1 MRYIYAIILAL
12 FFTACSNSGEKQTE
26 GKSDE
31 IDHSAHMAEGKEQPK
46 SKSPM
51 QMVMTNVGENHV
63 HIEYHSP
70 SKRGRQI
77 FGGLVAYG
85 EVWVTGAHN
94 ATSIRFSKDVEIGGV
109 KITEGKYALFTIP
122 GKKEWTVIINKNW
135 DQHLADEYDE
145 AEDMV
150 RFTVTPE
157 ALEKSV
163 ESLTYEVIP
172 EGNDT
177 GTVAISWD
185 DVRISF
191 ELKNVK

>member
-1 MRYIYAIILAL
+1 M
-12 FFTACSNSGEKQTE
+12 
-26 GKSDE
+26 
-31 IDHSAHMAEGKEQPK
+31 
-46 SKSPM
+46 
-51 QMVMTNVGENHV
+51 
-63 HIEYHSP
+63 
-70 SKRGRQI
+70 
-77 FGGLVAYG
+77 
-85 EVWVTGAHN
+85 
-94 ATSIRFSKDVEIGGV
+94 EIGGV

-122 GKKEWTVIINKNW
+122 GEKEWTVIINKNW